1 VIAVDASSI
10 AKVVL
15 QEEGWERVPLSVD
28 AATLDYSFVEVAN
41 AVWRAVL
48 QGRVSVKGA
57 RRKVEALKLMAN
69 ALAVFR
75 AVDYLER
82 GLEIALTER
91 ITVYDAAYIAL
102 AEDKSATLYTCDKE
116 QYSAARKYVRTVY
129 LG

>member
-1 VIAVDASSI
+1 MIVVDASSI

-48 QGRVSVKGA
+48 QGRVSTEGA
-57 RRKVEALKLMAN
+57 RRKVEALKLIAS
-69 ALAVFR
+69 ALVAFR

-102 AEDKSATLYTCDKE
+102 AEDKNTTLYTCDKD
-116 QYSAARKYVRTVY
+116 QYTAARKYVRAVY

>member
-1 VIAVDASSI
+1 MIAVDASSI

>member
-1 VIAVDASSI
+1 VIVVDASSI

-48 QGRVSVKGA
+48 QGRVSAEGA
-57 RRKVEALKLMAN
+57 RRKAEALKLMAS
-69 ALAVFR
+69 ALVVFR

-82 GLEIALTER
+82 GLERALAER
-91 ITVYDAAYIAL
+91 ITVYDAVYIAL
-102 AEDKSATLYTCDKE
+102 AEDKGAALYTCDKE
-116 QYSAARKYVRTVY
+116 QYSAAKKYVRAVY
-129 LG
+129 LD

>member
-1 VIAVDASSI
+1 VIVVDASSI

-48 QGRVSVKGA
+48 QGRVSAEGA
-57 RRKVEALKLMAN
+57 RRKVEALKLIAS
-69 ALAVFR
+69 ALVVFR

>member
-1 VIAVDASSI
+1 VIVVDASSI

-48 QGRVSVKGA
+48 HGRVSAEGA
-57 RRKVEALKLMAN
+57 GGKVGALKLMAN
-69 ALAVFR
+69 ALVVFR

-82 GLEIALTER
+82 GLEIALAER
-91 ITVYDAAYIAL
+91 ITVYDAFYIAL
-102 AEDKSATLYTCDKE
+102 AGDKGGALYTCGKE
-116 QYSAARKYVRTVY
+116 QYTAKKCVKAVY
-129 LG
+129 SY